1 MCLRPALHVEARQP
15 AQRSAPT
22 MSDDELLT
30 VEQAADI
37 LKIGRTKV
45 YELISGGELR
55 TVTIGRCRRIR
66 RSDLQAY
73 IAQLAEVAHA

>member
-1 MCLRPALHVEARQP
+1 
-15 AQRSAPT
+15 

-45 YELISGGELR
+45 YELITAGDLR